1 MWYELWDGETG
12 NRVGTYPTE
21 DAALQALTEDI
32 ARYGRESEAILT
44 LGLLRRDPDSSREA
58 LIAEGTALAERAVLG
73 QKGNPRSNYGQTL
86 PGWPMLTLATR

>member
-44 LGLLRRDPDSSREA
+44 LGLFASGP
-58 LIAEGTALAERAVLG
+58 G
-73 QKGNPRSNYGQTL
+73 QQP
-86 PGWPMLTLATR
+86 